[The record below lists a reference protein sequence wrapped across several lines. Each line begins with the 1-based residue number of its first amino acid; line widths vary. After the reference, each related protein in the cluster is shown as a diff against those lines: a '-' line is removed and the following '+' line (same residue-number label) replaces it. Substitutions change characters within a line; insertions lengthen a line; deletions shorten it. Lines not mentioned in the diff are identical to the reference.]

1 MHTCPVVA
9 DDDSDDEEEGDSLTQ
24 DVLQHAYLQQ
34 QQQQQQQQP
43 PSDLLHGLGSMG
55 SMPFDPAA
63 RSTSS
68 RGGGSSS
75 WLRGRTGSASGLGE
89 GGGLEEGSSVFS
101 LGDLGADA
109 VSTVRWDQHRFSKA
123 SVGMKQWLNSQQQ
136 LIPHHPTPPDVCR
149 RRGCPWV

>member
-1 MHTCPVVA
+1 MHTPSLLT

-34 QQQQQQQQP
+34 QQQQQQQQQS
-43 PSDLLHGLGSMG
+43 PSDMLHGSGSMG
-55 SMPFDPAA
+55 SMPLNPAA

-75 WLRGRTGSASGLGE
+75 WLRGRTGSASGLGD

-101 LGDLGADA
+101 LGDLGVDA
-109 VSTVRWDQHRFSKA
+109 VSTARSVLGVVSK
-123 SVGMKQWLNSQQQ
+123 ML
-136 LIPHHPTPPDVCR
+136 
-149 RRGCPWV
+149 